1 MPLMA
6 RERHYDGRYAAW
18 EARRSCMGTVWEG
31 PASVYE
37 MQKEGRKAV
46 DTQADKLHSVAQLLG
61 RLTTTVTRS

>member
-1 MPLMA
+1 MMAATLHGRRVAAA
-6 RERHYDGRYAAW
+6 REL
-18 EARRSCMGTVWEG
+18 G

-61 RLTTTVTRS
+61 RLTTTRS